1 MQPTKVLVIDD
12 SKLTHTIFSAIFPKV
27 PLVHAMDGMD
37 ALRRLGEHPEVDLIF
52 LDLNMPRM
60 SGLELLDR
68 LKADAAL
75 ALVPVVIVSTE
86 GMEQD
91 TVRGL
96 RKGAAAYVKK
106 PFRIEAVRDLVG
118 RLP

>member
-1 MQPTKVLVIDD
+1 MQPTKVLVVDY
-12 SKLTHTIFSAIFPKV
+12 SKLTHTIFLAIFPQV

-60 SGLELLDR
+60 NGLELLDR
-68 LKADAAL
+68 LKADGAL
-75 ALVPVVIVSTE
+75 ALVPVVIFGTE
-86 GMEQD
+86 GKEQD

-96 RKGAAAYVKK
+96 RKGAAAYIRK
-106 PFRIEAVRDLVG
+106 PFQIEAVRDLVS

>member
-12 SKLTHTIFSAIFPKV
+12 SKLTHTIFSAIFPQV

-68 LKADAAL
+68 LKADTAL
-75 ALVPVVIVSTE
+75 AFVPVVIVSTE
-86 GMEQD
+86 GMEQE

-106 PFRIEAVRDLVG
+106 PFCIEVVRELVG